1 MIWFVLGFLAG
12 SGALLLFLGFLA
24 VVVTEDEERQEE
36 ARRRK
41 AEDKRRMDELMD
53 HYRSYY

>member
-24 VVVTEDEERQEE
+24 VVTEDKEMQEQARQQREQDK
-36 ARRRK
+36 K
-41 AEDKRRMDELMD
+41 ALKNIQD
-53 HYRSYY
+53 HYREYY

>member
-24 VVVTEDEERQEE
+24 VVTEDKEIQET
-36 ARRRK
+36 ARKQREK
-41 AEDKRRMDELMD
+41 DKKNLKDVEDW
-53 HYRSYY
+53 YRSYY